1 MNVADFF
8 SRYKDELLEVTQR
21 KVKRSGLM
29 IQTPGQIFDQVVFA
43 VQEECHHA
51 DEGFLRNAFNRML
64 KQIIIYWLNIED
76 KV

>member
-1 MNVADFF
+1 MDVADFF
-8 SRYKDELLEVTQR
+8 SRYKGELLEVTQR

-43 VQEECHHA
+43 VQKECHHA
-51 DEGFLRNAFNRML
+51 DEDFLHNAFNGML
-64 KQIIIYWLNIED
+64 KQIINYWLNIED